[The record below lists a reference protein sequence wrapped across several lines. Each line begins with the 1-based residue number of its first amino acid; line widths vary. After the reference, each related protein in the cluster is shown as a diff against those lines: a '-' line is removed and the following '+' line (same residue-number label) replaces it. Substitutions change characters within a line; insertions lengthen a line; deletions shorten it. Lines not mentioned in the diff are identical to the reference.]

1 MTHREQRNV
10 STVRLGTQPIAWAND
25 DLPELGGVTPLE
37 QILSEAKEAGYAGIE
52 KGGKFPDDPAALKP
66 IMAEHGLQLITGW
79 FSGELRQRSIEQE
92 KQAVRRHLDLLVAM
106 GSPVLVYAETT
117 GTVQGQINTPVANR
131 PRMPEA
137 EFAAYGEKLTAL
149 AEWMKGEGI
158 AMAFHHHMGTV
169 VETEREVDLLMAST
183 GEAVGLLFDTGHLTF
198 AGGDCVAT
206 LRRHAARVNH
216 FHAKNIRPAVHSQ
229 LRNNRWSFLKGVI
242 EGVFTVPGDTQ
253 GSVCFR
259 EIVNVLGEIGYAGWM
274 VVEAEQ
280 DPAKAHPLTFAKMGH
295 AELVACCREA
305 GLTIAE

>member
-1 MTHREQRNV
+1 M